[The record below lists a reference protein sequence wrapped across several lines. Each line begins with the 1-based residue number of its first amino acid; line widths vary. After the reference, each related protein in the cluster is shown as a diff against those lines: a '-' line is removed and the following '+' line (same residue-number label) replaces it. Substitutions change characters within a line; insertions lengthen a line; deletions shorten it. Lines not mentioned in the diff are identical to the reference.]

1 MTDIVKGM
9 ARAYLQTTFG
19 PFAATAQVDVEEVE
33 AMRAALLWLAEQF
46 EKDYRLDYSIF
57 VPTEHPDGGT
67 NWEISHDIAAA
78 IRAAAGGGE

>member
-1 MTDIVKGM
+1 MTDIVEGM
-9 ARAYLQTTFG
+9 AGAYLHALNG
-19 PFAATAQVDVEEVE
+19 PDDLTCEE
-33 AMRAALLWLAEQF
+33 AMRAALMWLAEQF
-46 EKDYRLDYSIF
+46 EKDYRLDYNIF